1 MPDTVDELVR
11 FHSVHDEAKPMVID
25 LDRRLSYRELDI
37 TTHDLAVAF
46 ADAGVVKGTRVGLIM
61 PNGVRWVQIAIA
73 LTRIG
78 AVLVPLSTL
87 LRARELVGQLRTASV
102 QVLISV
108 EEFRGHRY
116 LDDLRSVLGVADL
129 TETLKSPDLPALREV
144 WATDRLPDTSAAKS
158 NSAIVDALAA
168 T

>member
-11 FHSVHDEAKPMVID
+11 HRSAHDEAKPAVID
-25 LDRRLSYRELDI
+25 PVCRLSYRELDG
-37 TTHDLAVAF
+37 TTHDLAAAF
-46 ADAGVVKGTRVGLIM
+46 IDVGVVKGTRVGLIM

-87 LRARELVGQLRTASV
+87 LPARELVAQLRTASV

-108 EEFRGHRY
+108 QEFRGHRY
-116 LDDLRSVLGVADL
+116 LDELASALGLHDLS
-129 TETLKSPDLPALREV
+129 ETLQHPNLPALRQV
-144 WATDRLPDTSAAKS
+144 WAAD
-158 NSAIVDALAA
+158 
-168 T
+168 